1 MYFASNDSNDVVAS
15 PAKIIIYDL
24 NAGQVLQTFV
34 FPPQVAP
41 FNNSVRLFLVAC
53 CVLVLQLRG
62 MLASGCV

>member
-41 FNNSVRLFLVAC
+41 FNNSVRH
-53 CVLVLQLRG
+53 VL
-62 MLASGCV
+62 GCLLCAFWWPSCEEV